1 MRVRSLFL
9 CKFYSCDFLN
19 TASVLPNL
27 TYAGVDTRANL
38 TLFAEIWPASR
49 ALKFSARVRRILLAK
64 KWKLQNG
71 RYVGIIPNLAHTI
84 SLAFMVAAGR
94 AAQI

>member
-9 CKFYSCDFLN
+9 CKIYSCDFLN

-27 TYAGVDTRANL
+27 TYAGADTRANL

-84 SLAFMVAAGR
+84 SLAFMIAAGR